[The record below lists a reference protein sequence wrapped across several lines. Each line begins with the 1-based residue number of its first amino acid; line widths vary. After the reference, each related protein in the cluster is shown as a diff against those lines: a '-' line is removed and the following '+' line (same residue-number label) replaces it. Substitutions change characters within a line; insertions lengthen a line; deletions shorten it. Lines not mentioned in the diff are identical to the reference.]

1 MTPKFYV
8 KYTNYGTSINKYS
21 STYMS
26 DIKYNNFFT
35 KNTLCK
41 LNMLMNLL
49 KKTKQQQY
57 YDLNYNNLLDF
68 IKFSDSSFL
77 LVKDNIFEINFHI
90 CNSPIIIHLLTITIK
105 SELTINLYDYSSNPY
120 MNKYLNSPTFRKN
133 MDSYIVDNI
142 INKKLY
148 INELVQKR
156 INIIIEN
163 LL

>member
-1 MTPKFYV
+1 MTPTFYV

-21 STYMS
+21 STYTS
-26 DIKYNNFFT
+26 NIKYNNFFT

-57 YDLNYNNLLDF
+57 YDLNYNNSLGF

-77 LVKDNIFEINFHI
+77 LVKDSIFEINFQI
-90 CNSPIIIHLLTITIK
+90 YNSPIKIHLLTITIK
-105 SELTINLYDYSSNPY
+105 SELTISLYDYSSDLY
-120 MNKYLNSPTFRKN
+120 MNRYLNSPTFRKN

-148 INELVQKR
+148 INDLIQKR